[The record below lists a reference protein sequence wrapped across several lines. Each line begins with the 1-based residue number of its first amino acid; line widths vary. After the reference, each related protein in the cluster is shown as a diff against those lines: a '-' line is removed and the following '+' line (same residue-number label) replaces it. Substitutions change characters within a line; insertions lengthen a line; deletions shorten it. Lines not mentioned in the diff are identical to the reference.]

1 MVWGG
6 VPRGSALGGIGLSAR
21 AKRHRIV
28 CGDADFVY
36 AVYDGTVSLRRL
48 THGHVCGAS
57 ACDEFLREVMTRR
70 FLSAQKN
77 PRGECTVFG
86 HSVLFHDLFNGELA
100 SVE

>member
-57 ACDEFLREVMTRR
+57 ACDEFLREVLMTRR
-70 FLSAQKN
+70 FERRSKKPTL
-77 PRGECTVFG
+77 GWGT
-86 HSVLFHDLFNGELA
+86 VLFHDLFNCELA

>member
-57 ACDEFLREVMTRR
+57 ACDEFLREVLMTRR
-70 FLSAQKN
+70 FERRSKKPTCWAL
-77 PRGECTVFG
+77 C
-86 HSVLFHDLFNGELA
+86 VLFHDLFNCELA